1 MEKDQIILLED
12 RGLISITGEDT
23 KNFLQNIITNDI
35 DKVSFYSSIFSGL
48 FTPQGK
54 YLFEFFL
61 IQTKNGYLLD
71 CDNEFTKEIINYL
84 LKYKLRSKIE
94 ITDISTDY
102 VIGLI
107 SSEKFLDIQESE
119 NKTDDTIEF
128 RDSPLFLDPRN
139 KNLGARILSSLEK
152 LHLTIKKLDLKIV
165 KPDAYFAKAHSLGI
179 PIKGIENL
187 KDQLFGLEANFE
199 ELNAIDFKK
208 GCYIGQENTARMKL
222 KEKLRRRLLPIS
234 STEKLNLGE
243 EIEVKVLSFDK
254 EKLRVSLGLKQIQN
268 DPWEGIEGKYS
279 VGGIYEATV
288 SNLTDYGC
296 FAELEQGVEGLIHL
310 SELDWTNKNI
320 HPSKVVTLEE
330 NIRVM
335 ILELDNEKRR
345 ISLGLKQTKPN
356 PWLEFENKYNI
367 GDSVEGSIK
376 SITDF
381 GVFVGLEGDID
392 GLIHLSDLSDN
403 ENPEEDLKNYNKGDK
418 LSCIIFG
425 IDAERE
431 RISLKISD

>member
-35 DKVSFYSSIFSGL
+35 DKVSFSSSIFSAL

-152 LHLTIKKLDLKIV
+152 LHLTIKKLDLTIV
-165 KPDAYFAKAHSLGI
+165 KPETYFAKAHSLGI
-179 PIKGIENL
+179 PIKGIKNL

-243 EIEVKVLSFDK
+243 EIFYNKIKIGKIL
-254 EKLRVSLGLKQIQN
+254 
-268 DPWEGIEGKYS
+268 IEQPYP
-279 VGGIYEATV
+279 
-288 SNLTDYGC
+288 
-296 FAELEQGVEGLIHL
+296 FGLIKVI
-310 SELDWTNKNI
+310 DPNI
-320 HPSKVVTLEE
+320 E
-330 NIRVM
+330 
-335 ILELDNEKRR
+335 D
-345 ISLGLKQTKPN
+345 
-356 PWLEFENKYNI
+356 FENKELLANNKKCRI
-367 GDSVEGSIK
+367 LKSV
-376 SITDF
+376 
-381 GVFVGLEGDID
+381 
-392 GLIHLSDLSDN
+392 
-403 ENPEEDLKNYNKGDK
+403 
-418 LSCIIFG
+418 
-425 IDAERE
+425 
-431 RISLKISD
+431 

>member
-35 DKVSFYSSIFSGL
+35 DKVSFSSSIFSAL

-179 PIKGIENL
+179 PIKGIKNL

-234 STEKLNLGE
+234 SNEKLNLGE
-243 EIEVKVLSFDK
+243 EIFYNKIKIGKIL
-254 EKLRVSLGLKQIQN
+254 
-268 DPWEGIEGKYS
+268 IEQPYP
-279 VGGIYEATV
+279 
-288 SNLTDYGC
+288 
-296 FAELEQGVEGLIHL
+296 FGLIKVI
-310 SELDWTNKNI
+310 DPNI
-320 HPSKVVTLEE
+320 E
-330 NIRVM
+330 
-335 ILELDNEKRR
+335 D
-345 ISLGLKQTKPN
+345 
-356 PWLEFENKYNI
+356 FENKELLANNKKCKI
-367 GDSVEGSIK
+367 LKSV
-376 SITDF
+376 
-381 GVFVGLEGDID
+381 
-392 GLIHLSDLSDN
+392 
-403 ENPEEDLKNYNKGDK
+403 
-418 LSCIIFG
+418 
-425 IDAERE
+425 
-431 RISLKISD
+431 

>member
-35 DKVSFYSSIFSGL
+35 NKVNFSSSIFSAL

-61 IQTKNGYLLD
+61 IQTKDSYLLD

-179 PIKGIENL
+179 PIKGIKNL

-234 STEKLNLGE
+234 SNEKLNLGE
-243 EIEVKVLSFDK
+243 EIFYNKIKIGKIL
-254 EKLRVSLGLKQIQN
+254 
-268 DPWEGIEGKYS
+268 IEQPYP
-279 VGGIYEATV
+279 
-288 SNLTDYGC
+288 
-296 FAELEQGVEGLIHL
+296 FGLIKVI
-310 SELDWTNKNI
+310 DPNI
-320 HPSKVVTLEE
+320 E
-330 NIRVM
+330 
-335 ILELDNEKRR
+335 D
-345 ISLGLKQTKPN
+345 
-356 PWLEFENKYNI
+356 FENKELLANNKKCRI
-367 GDSVEGSIK
+367 LKSV
-376 SITDF
+376 
-381 GVFVGLEGDID
+381 
-392 GLIHLSDLSDN
+392 
-403 ENPEEDLKNYNKGDK
+403 
-418 LSCIIFG
+418 
-425 IDAERE
+425 
-431 RISLKISD
+431 

>member
-12 RGLISITGEDT
+12 RGLISITGEDS

-35 DKVSFYSSIFSGL
+35 DKVSFSSSIFSAL

-71 CDNEFTKEIINYL
+71 CENEFTKEIINYL

-107 SSEKFLDIQESE
+107 SSEKFFDIQESE

-179 PIKGIENL
+179 PIKGIKNL

-243 EIEVKVLSFDK
+243 EIFYNKTKIGKILIEQPYPFGLLKV
-254 EKLRVSLGLKQIQN
+254 I
-268 DPWEGIEGKYS
+268 DPS
-279 VGGIYEATV
+279 VE
-288 SNLTDYGC
+288 
-296 FAELEQGVEGLIHL
+296 
-310 SELDWTNKNI
+310 
-320 HPSKVVTLEE
+320 
-330 NIRVM
+330 
-335 ILELDNEKRR
+335 
-345 ISLGLKQTKPN
+345 
-356 PWLEFENKYNI
+356 EFENKELLANNKKCRI
-367 GDSVEGSIK
+367 LKSV
-376 SITDF
+376 
-381 GVFVGLEGDID
+381 
-392 GLIHLSDLSDN
+392 
-403 ENPEEDLKNYNKGDK
+403 
-418 LSCIIFG
+418 
-425 IDAERE
+425 
-431 RISLKISD
+431 

>member
-35 DKVSFYSSIFSGL
+35 DKVSFSSSIFSGL

-179 PIKGIENL
+179 PVKGIKNL

-243 EIEVKVLSFDK
+243 EIF
-254 EKLRVSLGLKQIQN
+254 
-268 DPWEGIEGKYS
+268 
-279 VGGIYEATV
+279 
-288 SNLTDYGC
+288 
-296 FAELEQGVEGLIHL
+296 
-310 SELDWTNKNI
+310 
-320 HPSKVVTLEE
+320 
-330 NIRVM
+330 
-335 ILELDNEKRR
+335 
-345 ISLGLKQTKPN
+345 
-356 PWLEFENKYNI
+356 
-367 GDSVEGSIK
+367 
-376 SITDF
+376 
-381 GVFVGLEGDID
+381 
-392 GLIHLSDLSDN
+392 
-403 ENPEEDLKNYNKGDK
+403 YNKIKIGK
-418 LSCIIFG
+418 ILIEQPYPFG
-425 IDAERE
+425 LLKVIDPNVEE
-431 RISLKISD
+431 FKNKELLVNNKKCRILKSV

>member
-12 RGLISITGEDT
+12 RGLISIIGEDT

-35 DKVSFYSSIFSGL
+35 DKVSFSSSIFSAL

-179 PIKGIENL
+179 PIKGIKNL

-234 STEKLNLGE
+234 STEKLNLGD
-243 EIEVKVLSFDK
+243 EIFYDK
-254 EKLRVSLGLKQIQN
+254 NKIGKIL
-268 DPWEGIEGKYS
+268 IEQPYP
-279 VGGIYEATV
+279 
-288 SNLTDYGC
+288 
-296 FAELEQGVEGLIHL
+296 FGLIKVI
-310 SELDWTNKNI
+310 DPNI
-320 HPSKVVTLEE
+320 E
-330 NIRVM
+330 
-335 ILELDNEKRR
+335 D
-345 ISLGLKQTKPN
+345 
-356 PWLEFENKYNI
+356 FENKELLANNKKCRI
-367 GDSVEGSIK
+367 LKSV
-376 SITDF
+376 
-381 GVFVGLEGDID
+381 
-392 GLIHLSDLSDN
+392 
-403 ENPEEDLKNYNKGDK
+403 
-418 LSCIIFG
+418 
-425 IDAERE
+425 
-431 RISLKISD
+431 

>member
-35 DKVSFYSSIFSGL
+35 EKVSFSSSIFSAL

-61 IQTKNGYLLD
+61 IQSKNGYLLD

-107 SSEKFLDIQESE
+107 SSEKFLDIQKSE

-128 RDSPLFLDPRN
+128 RDSPLFQDPRN

-152 LHLTIKKLDLKIV
+152 IHLTIKKLDLKII
-165 KPDAYFAKAHSLGI
+165 KPDTYFAKAHSLGI
-179 PIKGIENL
+179 PIKGVENL

-243 EIEVKVLSFDK
+243 EIFYNKIKIGKILIEQPYPFCLVKV
-254 EKLRVSLGLKQIQN
+254 I
-268 DPWEGIEGKYS
+268 DPNIE
-279 VGGIYEATV
+279 
-288 SNLTDYGC
+288 
-296 FAELEQGVEGLIHL
+296 
-310 SELDWTNKNI
+310 
-320 HPSKVVTLEE
+320 
-330 NIRVM
+330 
-335 ILELDNEKRR
+335 
-345 ISLGLKQTKPN
+345 
-356 PWLEFENKYNI
+356 EFENKELLANNKKCKI
-367 GDSVEGSIK
+367 LKSV
-376 SITDF
+376 
-381 GVFVGLEGDID
+381 
-392 GLIHLSDLSDN
+392 
-403 ENPEEDLKNYNKGDK
+403 
-418 LSCIIFG
+418 
-425 IDAERE
+425 
-431 RISLKISD
+431 

>member
-12 RGLISITGEDT
+12 RGLILITGEDT

-35 DKVSFYSSIFSGL
+35 EKVSFSSSIFSAL

-179 PIKGIENL
+179 PIKGIKNL

-243 EIEVKVLSFDK
+243 EIFYNKIKIGKVLIEQPYPFCLVKV
-254 EKLRVSLGLKQIQN
+254 I
-268 DPWEGIEGKYS
+268 DPNIE
-279 VGGIYEATV
+279 
-288 SNLTDYGC
+288 
-296 FAELEQGVEGLIHL
+296 
-310 SELDWTNKNI
+310 
-320 HPSKVVTLEE
+320 
-330 NIRVM
+330 
-335 ILELDNEKRR
+335 
-345 ISLGLKQTKPN
+345 
-356 PWLEFENKYNI
+356 EFENKELLANNKKCKI
-367 GDSVEGSIK
+367 LKSV
-376 SITDF
+376 
-381 GVFVGLEGDID
+381 
-392 GLIHLSDLSDN
+392 
-403 ENPEEDLKNYNKGDK
+403 
-418 LSCIIFG
+418 
-425 IDAERE
+425 
-431 RISLKISD
+431 

>member
-1 MEKDQIILLED
+1 MDKDQIILLED
-12 RGLISITGEDT
+12 RGLILITGKDV

-35 DKVSFYSSIFSGL
+35 EKVNLSTSIFSAL

-61 IQTKNGYLLD
+61 IQSKNGYFLD
-71 CDNEFTKEIINYL
+71 CDNKFTKDIINYL

-152 LHLTIKKLDLKIV
+152 LHLTIKKLDLTIV
-165 KPDAYFAKAHSLGI
+165 KPETYFAKAHSLGI

-243 EIEVKVLSFDK
+243 EIFYNKIKIGKIL
-254 EKLRVSLGLKQIQN
+254 
-268 DPWEGIEGKYS
+268 IEQPYP
-279 VGGIYEATV
+279 
-288 SNLTDYGC
+288 
-296 FAELEQGVEGLIHL
+296 FGLIKVI
-310 SELDWTNKNI
+310 DPNI
-320 HPSKVVTLEE
+320 E
-330 NIRVM
+330 
-335 ILELDNEKRR
+335 D
-345 ISLGLKQTKPN
+345 
-356 PWLEFENKYNI
+356 FENKELLANNKKCRI
-367 GDSVEGSIK
+367 LKSV
-376 SITDF
+376 
-381 GVFVGLEGDID
+381 
-392 GLIHLSDLSDN
+392 
-403 ENPEEDLKNYNKGDK
+403 
-418 LSCIIFG
+418 
-425 IDAERE
+425 
-431 RISLKISD
+431 

>member
-35 DKVSFYSSIFSGL
+35 DKVSFSSSIFSAL

-61 IQTKNGYLLD
+61 IQTKNGYILD

-107 SSEKFLDIQESE
+107 SSEKFLEIQESE
-119 NKTDDTIEF
+119 SKTDDTIEF

-152 LHLTIKKLDLKIV
+152 LYLTIKKLDLKIV
-165 KPDAYFAKAHSLGI
+165 KPEVYFAKAHSLGI
-179 PIKGIENL
+179 PIKGIKNL

-208 GCYIGQENTARMKL
+208 GCYVGQENTARMKL

-243 EIEVKVLSFDK
+243 EIFYNKIKIGKIL
-254 EKLRVSLGLKQIQN
+254 
-268 DPWEGIEGKYS
+268 IEQPYP
-279 VGGIYEATV
+279 
-288 SNLTDYGC
+288 
-296 FAELEQGVEGLIHL
+296 FGLIKVI
-310 SELDWTNKNI
+310 DPNI
-320 HPSKVVTLEE
+320 E
-330 NIRVM
+330 
-335 ILELDNEKRR
+335 D
-345 ISLGLKQTKPN
+345 
-356 PWLEFENKYNI
+356 FENKELLANNKKCRI
-367 GDSVEGSIK
+367 LKSV
-376 SITDF
+376 
-381 GVFVGLEGDID
+381 
-392 GLIHLSDLSDN
+392 
-403 ENPEEDLKNYNKGDK
+403 
-418 LSCIIFG
+418 
-425 IDAERE
+425 
-431 RISLKISD
+431 

>member
-35 DKVSFYSSIFSGL
+35 YKVSFSSSIFSAL

-119 NKTDDTIEF
+119 NKTDNTIEF

-165 KPDAYFAKAHSLGI
+165 KPDIYFAKAHSLGI

-243 EIEVKVLSFDK
+243 EIFYNKIKIGKIL
-254 EKLRVSLGLKQIQN
+254 
-268 DPWEGIEGKYS
+268 IEQPYP
-279 VGGIYEATV
+279 
-288 SNLTDYGC
+288 
-296 FAELEQGVEGLIHL
+296 FGLIKVI
-310 SELDWTNKNI
+310 DPNI
-320 HPSKVVTLEE
+320 E
-330 NIRVM
+330 
-335 ILELDNEKRR
+335 
-345 ISLGLKQTKPN
+345 
-356 PWLEFENKYNI
+356 EFENKELLANNKKCRI
-367 GDSVEGSIK
+367 LKSV
-376 SITDF
+376 
-381 GVFVGLEGDID
+381 
-392 GLIHLSDLSDN
+392 
-403 ENPEEDLKNYNKGDK
+403 
-418 LSCIIFG
+418 
-425 IDAERE
+425 
-431 RISLKISD
+431 

>member
-12 RGLISITGEDT
+12 RGLISITGEDA
-23 KNFLQNIITNDI
+23 KNFLQNIITNDV
-35 DKVSFYSSIFSGL
+35 DKISFSSSIFSAL

-94 ITDISTDY
+94 IIDISTDY

-165 KPDAYFAKAHSLGI
+165 KPDAYFAKAYSLGI
-179 PIKGIENL
+179 PIKGIKNL

-243 EIEVKVLSFDK
+243 EIFYNKIKIGKIL
-254 EKLRVSLGLKQIQN
+254 
-268 DPWEGIEGKYS
+268 IEQPYP
-279 VGGIYEATV
+279 
-288 SNLTDYGC
+288 
-296 FAELEQGVEGLIHL
+296 FGLIKVI
-310 SELDWTNKNI
+310 DPNI
-320 HPSKVVTLEE
+320 E
-330 NIRVM
+330 
-335 ILELDNEKRR
+335 D
-345 ISLGLKQTKPN
+345 
-356 PWLEFENKYNI
+356 FENKELLVNNKKCKI
-367 GDSVEGSIK
+367 LK
-376 SITDF
+376 S
-381 GVFVGLEGDID
+381 
-392 GLIHLSDLSDN
+392 N
-403 ENPEEDLKNYNKGDK
+403 
-418 LSCIIFG
+418 
-425 IDAERE
+425 
-431 RISLKISD
+431 

>member
-12 RGLISITGEDT
+12 RGLISIIGEDT

-35 DKVSFYSSIFSGL
+35 DKVSFSSSVFSAL

-94 ITDISTDY
+94 IKDISTEN

-165 KPDAYFAKAHSLGI
+165 KPDAYFAKAYSLGI
-179 PIKGIENL
+179 PIKGIKNL

-243 EIEVKVLSFDK
+243 EIFYNKIKIGKIL
-254 EKLRVSLGLKQIQN
+254 
-268 DPWEGIEGKYS
+268 IEQPYP
-279 VGGIYEATV
+279 
-288 SNLTDYGC
+288 
-296 FAELEQGVEGLIHL
+296 FGLI
-310 SELDWTNKNI
+310 
-320 HPSKVVTLEE
+320 KV
-330 NIRVM
+330 I
-335 ILELDNEKRR
+335 D
-345 ISLGLKQTKPN
+345 PN
-356 PWLEFENKYNI
+356 FEEFENKELLANDKKCKI
-367 GDSVEGSIK
+367 LKSV
-376 SITDF
+376 
-381 GVFVGLEGDID
+381 
-392 GLIHLSDLSDN
+392 
-403 ENPEEDLKNYNKGDK
+403 
-418 LSCIIFG
+418 
-425 IDAERE
+425 
-431 RISLKISD
+431 